1 MAKSEFTLRGN
12 FNEILGA
19 IETGV
24 MGGSISAS
32 LEDRTDWQLGDVRC
46 AVRVFER
53 YSMMGSNRVSL
64 NVTML
69 GQGDT
74 VNLSAITSG
83 GSQAMFFKLNTF
95 GESAFLEHVNK
106 IVSKYSY

>member
-19 IETGV
+19 IESGI

-32 LEDRTDWQLGDVRC
+32 LEDKTDWHLGDVRC

-64 NVTML
+64 SVTLL
-69 GQGDT
+69 GQGEK
-74 VNLSAITSG
+74 VLLSAITAG
-83 GSQAMFFKLNTF
+83 GSQAMFFKINTF
-95 GESAFLEHVNK
+95 GERAFLECVDK
-106 IVSKYSY
+106 IARGFNG

>member
-12 FNEILGA
+12 FNEILEA
-19 IETGV
+19 IETGI

-64 NVTML
+64 NVTLL

-74 VNLSAITSG
+74 VYLSAITSG
-83 GSQAMFFKLNTF
+83 GSQAMFFKINTF
-95 GESAFLEHVNK
+95 GETAFLECVNK
-106 IVSKYSY
+106 IANRFSR

>member
-12 FNEILGA
+12 FNEILEA
-19 IETGV
+19 IETGI

-53 YSMMGSNRVSL
+53 YSMLGQNRVSL
-64 NVTML
+64 SITML

-83 GSQAMFFKLNTF
+83 GSQAMLFKMNTM
-95 GESAFLEHVNK
+95 GESAFLEYVNK
-106 IVSKYSY
+106 IASRYAR